1 MIDWGLAGQLAEE
14 FLFVHVVLERFAA
27 VDKDNWNFVGV
38 ESADLGV
45 GVNIDLAPGEA
56 ASLMQLDDA
65 FLDDLAEVASF
76 ARIHNDLARLRHR
89 ES

>member
-1 MIDWGLAGQLAEE
+1 
-14 FLFVHVVLERFAA
+14 
-27 VDKDNWNFVGV
+27 
-38 ESADLGV
+38 
-45 GVNIDLAPGEA
+45 
-56 ASLMQLDDA
+56 MQLDDA